1 MTSWGKSSLRN
12 PPCQNLFEHLVS
24 PTPSLAKSSLRC
36 SVTEPLPAPR
46 MTNNIL
52 GEALIE
58 EPSMPEPLPAPRIT
72 NDILGEELTE
82 EPSMPAPRPAPHIT
96 NNFVGEALIEKPS
109 MPEPLPA
116 PRITNKILG
125 EVFIEERSVPEPLPA
140 PCITNNILGKV
151 LIEETS
157 MPGPLPTP
165 CITNDLLGKVLIED
179 TSVPGTSILTD
190 TPKEAASVSEPLL
203 EPSIANNY
211 LQQEVELLKG
221 LQHDYVQQQLRV
233 RCISQQFPRS
243 LWAINLQI
251 GHMRTRL
258 IRNEVRLKRWER
270 EDVPAGPA
278 ALLQPSG
285 SDSSLSSAS
294 LEVASIPPS
303 TSTSSLLLHP
313 SPPPPPSP
321 PPLEPDLSNVKETL
335 QSLVEMQVHQLRDQ
349 NVWRLEK

>member
-1 MTSWGKSSLRN
+1 
-12 PPCQNLFEHLVS
+12 
-24 PTPSLAKSSLRC
+24 
-36 SVTEPLPAPR
+36 
-46 MTNNIL
+46 
-52 GEALIE
+52 
-58 EPSMPEPLPAPRIT
+58 
-72 NDILGEELTE
+72 
-82 EPSMPAPRPAPHIT
+82 
-96 NNFVGEALIEKPS
+96 

-125 EVFIEERSVPEPLPA
+125 EALIEECSVPEPLPA
-140 PCITNNILGKV
+140 PHITNNILGEALIEEPSVPEPLPAPRITNNILGKL

-157 MPGPLPTP
+157 MPEPLPTP
-165 CITNDLLGKVLIED
+165 CITSDLLGKVLIDD
-179 TSVPGTSILTD
+179 TSVPGPSILTD

-233 RCISQQFPRS
+233 RRISQQFPRS

-251 GHMRTRL
+251 GHTRTRL
-258 IRNEVRLKRWER
+258 IRSEVRLQRWER
-270 EDVPAGPA
+270 EAVPAGPGSV
-278 ALLQPSG
+278 LQPSG

-294 LEVASIPPS
+294 LEVASIPSS

-335 QSLVEMQVHQLRDQ
+335 QSLVEMQVHQLRD
-349 NVWRLEK
+349 RKSHRGSTP

>member
-1 MTSWGKSSLRN
+1 M
-12 PPCQNLFEHLVS
+12 P
-24 PTPSLAKSSLRC
+24 
-36 SVTEPLPAPR
+36 EPLPAPCI
-46 MTNNIL
+46 TNNIL
-52 GEALIE
+52 SEVLIE
-58 EPSMPEPLPAPRIT
+58 EPSVPEPLPAPHTTNDILEEELTEEPSVPEPLPAPGMTNDILEEELTEEPSVPEPLPAPRIT
-72 NDILGEELTE
+72 NDILEE
-82 EPSMPAPRPAPHIT
+82 
-96 NNFVGEALIEKPS
+96 
-109 MPEPLPA
+109 
-116 PRITNKILG
+116 
-125 EVFIEERSVPEPLPA
+125 
-140 PCITNNILGKV
+140 V

-179 TSVPGTSILTD
+179 TSVPGPSILTD

-203 EPSIANNY
+203 EPSIADNY
-211 LQQEVELLKG
+211 LQQEVELLKV

-233 RCISQQFPRS
+233 RRISQQFPRS
-243 LWAINLQI
+243 LRAINLQI
-251 GHMRTRL
+251 GHTRTRL
-258 IRNEVRLKRWER
+258 IRSEVRLQRWER

-294 LEVASIPPS
+294 PEVASIPPS

-335 QSLVEMQVHQLRDQ
+335 QSLVEMQVHQLRDRQ
-349 NVWRLEK
+349 RDLRSSQECLQSFKALRGQLRRLRSRLARVEATMGIVVPPRELDVAEEEGEGKLKETTVLLFT